1 MHSDPGTLDE
11 AAAFVCTSCQA
22 DASTL
27 AFQATTIASLF
38 TQAIA
43 RLDALD
49 IPTTPDTPEEPG
61 PRTCGTIFV
70 IRDHPVG
77 SSGDIETLAKQ
88 IRAEL
93 QKAIPGG
100 QVKVDV
106 QIRRESPSNV
116 GA

>member
-1 MHSDPGTLDE
+1 MRPP
-11 AAAFVCTSCQA
+11 AFVCTSCQA

-27 AFQATTIASLF
+27 ALQAASIASLR

-49 IPTTPDTPEEPG
+49 APTTPKPAGEPG
-61 PRTCGTIFV
+61 PGTSGPTVGADPIFV
-70 IRDHPVG
+70 VHDRLVG
-77 SSGDIETLAKQ
+77 SSGDIDTLADQ
-88 IRAEL
+88 IRTAL

-106 QIRRESPSNV
+106 EIRRVSTSKV